1 MPVPTASRR
10 TDPIDGDPLEIS
22 GGFIIGVS
30 VCLTAAAHSSLGVNM
45 QAAALK
51 AQHEHDLL
59 RAQELA
65 NWEREQQEIEEAEEI
80 AAEAARIRALRG
92 SQRLESEGSEGG
104 DRANGGDPSDGRGLI
119 YVSHESIHIHKTTT
133 NVYLGTSS
141 ADEQERATTPS
152 LREEREARWKQ
163 REAEHGWKKFSF
175 QWQWYLGLGLYISTQ
190 MFGSI
195 VALIFI
201 SPIVLA
207 PLGSSG
213 LIFNVLFSKIFLG
226 TTITRADWWG
236 TLLIVFG
243 CSLISLYGN
252 ADDGGRQTIED
263 VIRLYG
269 RATFIIYFAIQN
281 AFALSLFALV
291 KYMERSALSSDK
303 PSETPASPS
312 QAPTESTPLLNH
324 RSTVNAHG
332 HQSGT
337 DSKRPSQIATSIPNQ
352 SARSRGGSLTS
363 GTQSAALLTPLSAT
377 FSISGALPPIQSLR
391 GVLAR
396 LRLGRHFIVALIL
409 SNLGTLLAV
418 AGGIMASETLLL
430 SKTGVELLIVSII
443 GGENQ
448 FQGLFAFL
456 VLIILVLTIVVQLYC
471 LNRALYHATP
481 VLVIPLFFTL
491 FTCLSLVGS
500 MIYFDSLANFA
511 VRDLVAMCAGL
522 AFIVGGVWMLR
533 ESQAK
538 NHEMQQELER
548 GLGSASPPS

>member
-1 MPVPTASRR
+1 MMQLSTSLSRR

-30 VCLTAAAHSSLGVNM
+30 VCLTASALSSLGVNM

-51 AQHEHDLL
+51 AQREHNLL

-80 AAEAARIRALRG
+80 AAEAARIRALRA
-92 SQRLESEGSEGG
+92 SQGLESEASEGV
-104 DRANGGDPSDGRGLI
+104 DRSNSVEPSDWRGLI
-119 YVSHESIHIHKTTT
+119 YVSHESININTT
-133 NVYLGTSS
+133 NEYLGTGS
-141 ADEQERATTPS
+141 ADELERATTPS

-163 REAEHGWKKFSF
+163 REAEHGWKKFF
-175 QWQWYLGLGLYISTQ
+175 IQWQWYLGLGLYIVTQ

-213 LIFNVLFSKIFLG
+213 LIFNVVFSTIFFG

-252 ADDGGRQTIED
+252 AEEGGRRTIDD

-269 RATFIIYFAIQN
+269 RLTFIIYFAIQN
-281 AFALSLFALV
+281 AFALSIFALV

-303 PSETPASPS
+303 AAETTASS
-312 QAPTESTPLLNH
+312 QAPTESTPLLKN
-324 RSTVNAHG
+324 RSSVNADG
-332 HQSGT
+332 QPNGT
-337 DSKRPSQIATSIPNQ
+337 ASKRPSQIATSGQ
-352 SARSRGGSLTS
+352 SSRQRGSLTP

-377 FSISGALPPIQSLR
+377 FSFTGALPPIQTWR

-396 LRLGRHFIVALIL
+396 LRLWRHSIIAWIL

-443 GGENQ
+443 GSENQ
-448 FQGLFAFL
+448 FQGLFSFL

-491 FTCLSLVGS
+491 FTCLSIVGS
-500 MIYFDSLANFA
+500 MIYFDSLSKFA

-522 AFIVGGVWMLR
+522 GLIIGGVWMLR

-548 GLGSASPPS
+548 GLASAPSS